1 MKTTVIMSQKL
12 YIDPQ
17 GAKFAV
23 LPNQDHIIKGDWTEC
38 QKKQDGEYA
47 NNYNLDGTPAPDPAT
62 LPEQVDSEADN
73 RVEAVLPLRKQLN
86 YLATDLSFTKR
97 GNGNGNLTAAEVSK
111 RTKIE
116 SAWATIEGIRTKA
129 EEIKAM
135 TPIPQDFNNDSY
147 WS

>member
-1 MKTTVIMSQKL
+1 MKTTVTMSQKL

-23 LPNQDHIIKGDWTEC
+23 GHNQDQIIKNEWTEC
-38 QKKQDGEYA
+38 QRKQDGTYA
-47 NNYNLDGTPAPDPAT
+47 HNYNLDGTPAPDPAP
-62 LPEQVDSEADN
+62 LPEQVDGEADN
-73 RVEAVLPLRKQLN
+73 RVDAVLPLRKQLN

-97 GNGNGNLTAAEVSK
+97 GNGNANLTAAEVSK
-111 RTKIE
+111 RTEIE
-116 SAWATIEGIRTKA
+116 SAWATIEGIRAKA

-135 TPIPQDFNNDSY
+135 TPIPQDFRNDLY